1 MRPLPCL
8 IATLMLTAS
17 TGAAHAQAVYKCRTA
32 DGGIA
37 YQDQPCAGETLPTPV
52 LAPPPSDP
60 WQPQPPI
67 AATTGTDTTL
77 AEASPA
83 REPPPPLPRLYR
95 CTRENGS
102 DYVSADGNPPLRYV
116 PAWVLGATS
125 TRSNLPR
132 SEVRMRWDAAVGGA
146 YVAWQDRCVL
156 LGRAALCAHWRAEF
170 AERRKD
176 AGRTFF
182 AEREAAEADVET
194 LRGQLRTYCGG

>member
-1 MRPLPCL
+1 MPALPHL
-8 IATLMLTAS
+8 IAALVLATAAG
-17 TGAAHAQAVYKCRTA
+17 TATAQAVHKCRAA
-32 DGGIA
+32 DGSTA

-60 WQPQPPI
+60 WRPQPPVEST
-67 AATTGTDTTL
+67 ADTSG
-77 AEASPA
+77 AVADPGPA
-83 REPPPPLPRLYR
+83 PEPPPPLPRLYR

-102 DYVSADGNPPLRYV
+102 DYISADGNPPARYV

-132 SEVRMRWDAAVGGA
+132 DDARTRWDAAVGGA

-194 LRGQLRTYCGG
+194 LRAQLRTYCGG

>member
-1 MRPLPCL
+1 
-8 IATLMLTAS
+8 MLAALAGTAD
-17 TGAAHAQAVYKCRTA
+17 AQAVYKCRNA
-32 DGGIA
+32 DGSIA
-37 YQDQPCAGETLPTPV
+37 YQDQPCPGESLPTPA

-60 WQPQPPI
+60 WQPQAPVAPSADAD
-67 AATTGTDTTL
+67 AAETTF
-77 AEASPA
+77 EPA
-83 REPPPPLPRLYR
+83 PEPPPPLPRLYR

-102 DYVSADGNPPLRYV
+102 DYVSADGNPPPRYV
-116 PAWVLGATS
+116 PTWVLGATT

-132 SEVRMRWDAAVGGA
+132 SEARTRWDAGVGGA
-146 YVAWQDRCVL
+146 YVAWQDRCVP

-182 AEREAAEADVET
+182 AEREAAEADVEM

>member
-1 MRPLPCL
+1 MRPSFRP
-8 IATLMLTAS
+8 IAALMLAAAA
-17 TGAAHAQAVYKCRTA
+17 GAAGAQSVYKCRAA

-37 YQDQPCAGETLPTPV
+37 YQDQPCAGETLPAPAI
-52 LAPPPSDP
+52 APPPSDP
-60 WQPQPPI
+60 WQPQAPV
-67 AATTGTDTTL
+67 ATTAGTGAVD
-77 AEASPA
+77 AEPLPA
-83 REPPPPLPRLYR
+83 AEPPPPLPRLYR

-102 DYVSADGNPPLRYV
+102 DYVSADGNPPPRYV

-132 SEVRMRWDAAVGGA
+132 SEARTRWDAGVGGA
-146 YVAWQDRCVL
+146 YVAWQDRCVP

-182 AEREAAEADVET
+182 AEREAAEADVEM